1 MFVGKTVDCPD
12 CSESFTI
19 VADGARHLSAR
30 KPVEGEASTTVGQPI
45 PKRGNDSERSRA
57 GAKKRP
63 AQSRDGVAKR
73 SSQRNRSPVRSRERL
88 AKVQSLLKNPL
99 TIAWIA
105 ATSVALVIV
114 IAVLNRANDDSGK
127 TVSDGN
133 GGENKSA
140 DREGIV
146 QKNPPREK
154 SISAR
159 DRMRLNDRKKP
170 RVAVKPLPGKKT
182 PARKPPPRKQKVS
195 VIPRFIG
202 NPVKAKKP
210 KFRGEKVRR
219 IDVRAKLSQPILRFH
234 QPQLKPFPDLLDEV
248 REMSGIPIR
257 YDREQIA
264 AALNQRVS
272 LSLEKTT
279 VKGIL
284 AALLSKV
291 GLTYKIEAAGIRVL
305 PKD

>member
-19 VADGARHLSAR
+19 VADGAKHLSAR
-30 KPVEGEASTTVGQPI
+30 KPEEGEVSTAVGKPNPTTI
-45 PKRGNDSERSRA
+45 HDSKRSHIDG
-57 GAKKRP
+57 KKRP
-63 AQSRDGVAKR
+63 AVSRGGVAKR
-73 SSQRNRSPVRSRERL
+73 SQKRNRSPVRSGERA
-88 AKVQSLLKNPL
+88 AKIQSFLKNPL

-105 ATSVALVIV
+105 AASVALVIV
-114 IAVLNRANDDSGK
+114 IAVLNRTNDDTGK
-127 TVSDGN
+127 NVSAGN
-133 GGENKSA
+133 GGENKSGDLA
-140 DREGIV
+140 ETVR
-146 QKNPPREK
+146 NPQREK
-154 SISAR
+154 SESASER
-159 DRMRLNDRKKP
+159 TRLNGQKNP
-170 RVAVKPLPGKKT
+170 RVAVKPLPRKEK
-182 PARKPPPRKQKVS
+182 PVAKPPLRKQKVS
-195 VIPRFIG
+195 VIPRFTG

-210 KFRGEKVRR
+210 KFRGETVRR